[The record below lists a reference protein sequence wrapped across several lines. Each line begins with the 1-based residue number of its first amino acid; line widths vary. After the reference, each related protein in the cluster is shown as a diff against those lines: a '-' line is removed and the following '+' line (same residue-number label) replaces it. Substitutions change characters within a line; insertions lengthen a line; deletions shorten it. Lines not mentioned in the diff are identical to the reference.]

1 MQFKNV
7 WFRNTS
13 YYVWIINSIPKYD
26 INSKIRECNK
36 TISIVKQLSLSVSR
50 SILMTINKSSVRPH
64 LEYCDK
70 IYSQPQDDPFQ
81 EKIEKVQRNA
91 CLAITG
97 EIQVVNAFTIN

>member
-1 MQFKNV
+1 
-7 WFRNTS
+7 
-13 YYVWIINSIPKYD
+13 
-26 INSKIRECNK
+26 
-36 TISIVKQLSLSVSR
+36 
-50 SILMTINKSSVRPH
+50 MTINKSSVRPH